1 MDTFKE
7 TDLEVI
13 VDGQRCLAEGLGAS
27 WVDGEG
33 IKATSRAPAVVM
45 WVHTQ
50 DTALPFPF
58 TLAQFRAFCEW
69 HPTFE
74 WEAIEGPFTNDD
86 GTLDEAALSE
96 LSTRGADAA
105 QLVRQVLGV
114 RSDNSAFEILPCP
127 REIPPALLA
136 LDSDTAVTA
145 LRHWFDFAIEETT
158 NAGQL
163 NSEIEQRI
171 KDQAAG
177 LFSIDEAACIIAG
190 KTGEWPKEA
199 RTQIWQAIDEGR
211 IKPVSYKTR
220 ASLRLP
226 LTGTNE
232 RLALVRTNELANV
245 FEAWPF
251 KPAPQTVPATA
262 PTTPLIKAPV
272 VEAMLHITRD
282 SRRST
287 LQPVIEHAQS
297 LCKEPWDTAE
307 VWGQLHTLTAQKY
320 TVLLHLEGNA
330 VFYTDGDNTKK
341 LTRKNLGERLVT
353 AKKKLGFTV

>member
-33 IKATSRAPAVVM
+33 IKATRRAPAVDM

-58 TLAQFRAFCEW
+58 TLAQFRAFCAW

-96 LSTRGADAA
+96 LVTRGADAA

-114 RSDNSAFEILPCP
+114 RGDKSAFEILPHP
-127 REIPPALLA
+127 LEVPADLLA
-136 LDSDTAVTA
+136 LDSDTTVTA
-145 LRHWFDFAIEETT
+145 LRHWFDFAIEEAT

-163 NSEIEQRI
+163 KSEIEQRI

-177 LFSIDEAACIIAG
+177 LFSIDEAACIAADAIGADRK
-190 KTGEWPKEA
+190 KTRQAIWKAIDDGALVPLWDKA
-199 RTQIWQAIDEGR
+199 RT
-211 IKPVSYKTR
+211 P
-220 ASLRLP
+220 LPLP
-226 LTGTNE
+226 LTGTDKS
-232 RLALVRTNELANV
+232 LALMRTDELANV
-245 FEAWPF
+245 FEAWPL
-251 KPAPQTVPATA
+251 KPEPQPAPA
-262 PTTPLIKAPV
+262 PTALERQ
-272 VEAMLHITRD
+272 EARWQACVNEGLPMPTDTYGPYPRGIGKVAKSLGMER
-282 SRRST
+282 
-287 LQPVIEHAQS
+287 QS
-297 LCKEPWDTAE
+297 LCDD
-307 VWGQLHTLTAQKY
+307 LNKY
-320 TVLLHLEGNA
+320 RERMFGN
-330 VFYTDGDNTKK
+330 
-341 LTRKNLGERLVT
+341 
-353 AKKKLGFTV
+353 

>member
-33 IKATSRAPAVVM
+33 IKATRRAPAVDM

-58 TLAQFRAFCEW
+58 TLAQFRAFCAW

-96 LSTRGADAA
+96 LATRGADAA

-114 RSDNSAFEILPCP
+114 RGNEPAFEILPCP

-145 LRHWFDFAIEETT
+145 LRHWFDFAIEEQT

-163 NSEIEQRI
+163 KSEIEQRM
-171 KDQAAG
+171 KHQAGG
-177 LFSIDEAACIIAG
+177 LFSIDEAACIMAE
-190 KTGEWPKEA
+190 KTGNWPKMT
-199 RTQIWQAIDEGR
+199 RQIIWKAIDDGVLVPLCD
-211 IKPVSYKTR
+211 KDR
-220 ASLRLP
+220 APLPLP
-226 LTGTNE
+226 LTGTNK
-232 RLALVRTNELANV
+232 RLALVRANELAKL
-245 FEAWPF
+245 FEAWPI
-251 KPAPQTVPATA
+251 KPETQTAPAPTA
-262 PTTPLIKAPV
+262 LERQEARWQACVNEGLPMPTDTYGPYPRGIGKVAKSLGM
-272 VEAMLHITRD
+272 ER
-282 SRRST
+282 
-287 LQPVIEHAQS
+287 QS
-297 LCKEPWDTAE
+297 LCDD
-307 VWGQLHTLTAQKY
+307 LNKY
-320 TVLLHLEGNA
+320 RERMFGN
-330 VFYTDGDNTKK
+330 
-341 LTRKNLGERLVT
+341 
-353 AKKKLGFTV
+353 